1 MMKIAVFA
9 SGSGS
14 NFQAILNEIKRGKL
28 EAEVVLLV
36 CDRPGARVVERAQK
50 ENIPVFEFSPK
61 EFSSKEAFET
71 LILRQLEQYGVNY
84 VVLAGYMRLIGE
96 TLLSACPDRIINL
109 HPSLLPAFPGKDAIG
124 QAFRAGV
131 KVTGITI
138 HFVDAGMDTG
148 PIIAQKAVEVE
159 DADTI
164 ETLSEKIHQLEHAY
178 FPHVLQSLFQKRKLE
193 V

>member
-14 NFQAILNEIKRGKL
+14 NFQAILDEVKSGNL
-28 EAEVVLLV
+28 EAEIALLV
-36 CDRPGARVVERAQK
+36 CDKPGAKVIERAEK
-50 ENIPVFEFSPK
+50 ANIPVFEFSAK
-61 EFSSKEAFET
+61 EFQSKEAFESI
-71 LILRQLEQYGVNY
+71 ILQQLKQYDVSY
-84 VVLAGYMRLIGE
+84 VVLAGYMRLIGD
-96 TLLSACPDRIINL
+96 TLLQAFPNNIINL
-109 HPSLLPAFPGKDAIG
+109 HPSLLPSFPGKDAIG

-148 PIIAQKAVEVE
+148 PIIAQKALEIE
-159 DADTI
+159 RSDTI
-164 ETLSEKIHQLEHAY
+164 ESLSAKIHKLEHTY
-178 FPHVLQSLFQKRKLE
+178 YPYVLNTLFQKRELE